1 MRAQHA
7 PSTLARH
14 ARCSAVLAL
23 PFCRAASSTRCAIRA
38 SSLDFITWCR
48 EPQPPGGV
56 GSGPTAVLRLPLG
69 PEPIHAACMP
79 RACHHVHAIH
89 ICACYTHAVHMAHVT
104 EAPRLSKAREVRH
117 RRRRARRCARRC
129 ARRRT
134 EGYVPRIVHGAAV
147 TRQRAEL
154 GRHRGELWVRAC
166 KGRAAVARVPVPL
179 RRPVQC
185 GVSSTTVCV
194 HCAHAPRTHRA
205 RTTAHAPHVCCGYTC
220 SSSTA
225 AGLYSRQFSRHSL
238 SHIGLQPL
246 TYRVAGLYSR

>member
-1 MRAQHA
+1 MG
-7 PSTLARH
+7 
-14 ARCSAVLAL
+14 
-23 PFCRAASSTRCAIRA
+23 
-38 SSLDFITWCR
+38 W
-48 EPQPPGGV
+48 
-56 GSGPTAVLRLPLG
+56 GSGLQRWRGLPLG
-69 PEPIHAACMP
+69 PEPVHAAACMSRACRVYGVCMP
-79 RACHHVHAIH
+79 RAWRVHATYTTRAH
-89 ICACYTHAVHMAHVT
+89 ILCICGAYMVHKAHIAK
-104 EAPRLSKAREVRH
+104 APRLSKAREVRH
-117 RRRRARRCARRC
+117 RWRRARHRARRRACRRARRRAERHM
-129 ARRRT
+129 
-134 EGYVPRIVHGAAV
+134 PRIVRGAAV
-147 TRQRAEL
+147 AWQRAEL
-154 GRHRGELWVRAC
+154 GRHRSELRVRAC
-166 KGRAAVARVPVPL
+166 EGRAAVARVPVPL